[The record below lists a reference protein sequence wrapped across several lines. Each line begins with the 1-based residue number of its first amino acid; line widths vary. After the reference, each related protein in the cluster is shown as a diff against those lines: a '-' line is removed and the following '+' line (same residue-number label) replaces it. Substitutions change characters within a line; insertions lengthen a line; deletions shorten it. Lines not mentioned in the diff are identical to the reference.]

1 MEHIH
6 TRRGKYPT
14 RPPPFGQPIWEE
26 AKREKEEKLK
36 TLRRERSPSTP
47 LETTSTE
54 AMGTEEAQEFG
65 KEIVAKATQRELRK
79 EEYIRYQQRRQQA
92 VEYDFPKP
100 GTIPVPQLEKPREK
114 REARPQSVLSNFEVP
129 NYEEITMYSG
139 KPSIVSRSVP
149 TTPQQDKEKE
159 VYGGARPKIPS
170 TNKTAFQD
178 YTSEMMKA
186 LNNPWNP
193 RGRKATTPVGA
204 KIAPLVYSS
213 LSGTSEEEQPTKEK
227 GNEKSVGINM
237 PALDKTELVPDNPS
251 QVKNPASPV
260 KFTEEVMN
268 GTALR
273 VKPKETSLLK
283 MIGFEAQEDVNL
295 EPDFYMPDGKGR
307 KLSDTKCMFTTNS
320 TPEGNPGV
328 VVQLDNLK
336 EKYGASMFLLDKRS
350 GNLYVLEAEQYK
362 KIEEKGPLFPSE
374 SMIMAGALEREV
386 GEPQPS
392 MQISKMQATPAAE
405 STRIPLRT
413 STEKREKSL
422 SSDQLLD
429 LEQSKQYRQELKE
442 AEESML
448 QACLEKSNLESQ
460 EAELIRFRALK
471 AQKEFWDLERK
482 RDENRKTTEK
492 MQEKIRELDQAVASS
507 SKLMKKLK
515 GADTQYLAVGQAI
528 ADFWDTS
535 DVPQDDNA
543 TRIPSYP
550 SLESLDQ
557 ENKEELSDIQYAY
570 YNAKREAIMKK
581 IDTAYEIYSAH
592 LKEYEE
598 ADPKRKTQ
606 KYLLQYNDISNRLH
620 SQFEVV
626 TSMLGLPFKETL
638 DTYPSLDSIMRV
650 VEQEDL
656 REKGE
661 SFFEKLMGEIEIKNA
676 IAAKVYQNKSLGV
689 ANSKEETKIT
699 REFEDYKKESRKL
712 IDFCKKMIGKRGK
725 RGEYEE
731 LEQPQGVA
739 DVNPISKKELD
750 EKIKEALITPKKAQY
765 IGENTIPPQYS
776 REISRYEPPIP
787 VKEKEKEDLLEK
799 VREITS
805 GESKGSKDEKQ
816 AEGETDLSWDLEGL
830 EPYPSQ
836 ERPKPQREPKE
847 KGTPKENVKGNETLD
862 RGPRGKESQEE
873 REEPLERAKENLASP
888 KPNKTT
894 PKELEKDSDIK
905 RGHPKEGNG
914 VDRNTEQWVN
924 DQNKFWEKNRGSLEE
939 TIPKVFEPQGPVK
952 IFQRGKQPQSEVAK
966 QTPIKTGVNRDF
978 WDSGYGGPKK
988 WVSDG
993 VS

>member
-1 MEHIH
+1 MSTKRNGKKETKQESPTQYKVVDPISLTDLEHIH

-14 RPPPFGQPIWEE
+14 KSPPFGQPTWEE

-36 TLRRERSPSTP
+36 KLRRERSPSTP

-54 AMGTEEAQEFG
+54 VMDTEEAQEFG

-79 EEYIRYQQRRQQA
+79 QEYTRYQQRRQQA

-100 GTIPVPQLEKPREK
+100 GTIPVSQLGKPREK

-129 NYEEITMYSG
+129 NYEEISMYSG
-139 KPSIVSRSVP
+139 KPSIKSRSVP

-159 VYGGARPKIPS
+159 VYGGARPKILS

-204 KIAPLVYSS
+204 KIAPLVYLS

-237 PALDKTELVPDNPS
+237 PALDKTELVPDNLS

-260 KFTEEVMN
+260 KFTEDVLN

-273 VKPKETSLLK
+273 VAPKETSLLK
-283 MIGFEAQEDVNL
+283 MIGFEAQEEVNL
-295 EPDFYMPDGKGR
+295 EPDFYMPDGKGG
-307 KLSDTKCMFTTNS
+307 KLSDTKCMFTSSS

-350 GNLYVLEAEQYK
+350 GNLFVLEVEEYK
-362 KIEEKGPLFPSE
+362 KIEEKGLLFPSE

-413 STEKREKSL
+413 STERREKSL
-422 SSDQLLD
+422 SSEQLLD
-429 LEQSKQYRQELKE
+429 LEQSKQYRQELEE

-460 EAELIRFRALK
+460 ETELIRFRALK

-482 RDENRKTTEK
+482 RDENRKTIEK
-492 MQEKIRELDQAVASS
+492 MQEKIRKLDQAVAGSS
-507 SKLMKKLK
+507 RLMRELK
-515 GADTQYLAVGQAI
+515 RADTQCLAMGQAI
-528 ADFWDTS
+528 ADFWDAS
-535 DVPQDDNA
+535 DVPQDDDA

-557 ENKEELSDIQYAY
+557 EYKEELSDKQYAY
-570 YNAKREAIMKK
+570 YNAKKEAIMKK

-606 KYLLQYNDISNRLH
+606 KYLLQYNDISNKLH
-620 SQFEVV
+620 GQFEVV

-638 DTYPSLDSIMRV
+638 DTYPSLDSIMRI

-661 SFFEKLMGEIEIKNA
+661 SFFEELMWDIEIKNA
-676 IAAKVYQNKSLGV
+676 IAAKVYQNKSLEV
-689 ANSKEETKIT
+689 TNSEGETDMA

-712 IDFCKKMIGKRGK
+712 MDFCQKMIDKRGK

-731 LEQPQGVA
+731 LEQPNGVP
-739 DVNPISKKELD
+739 DVRPISKRVLD
-750 EKIKEALITPKKAQY
+750 EMIKGALIIPRKAQN
-765 IGENTIPPQYS
+765 IGENTISPQYS

-787 VKEKEKEDLLEK
+787 VKEKEKEDPLEK

-816 AEGETDLSWDLEGL
+816 AEGETELSWDHEGL
-830 EPYPSQ
+830 EPYPSP
-836 ERPKPQREPKE
+836 ERPKPQRDPKE
-847 KGTPKENVKGNETLD
+847 KGTPKENVKGNETLN
-862 RGPRGKESQEE
+862 RGPKGKESQEE
-873 REEPLERAKENLASP
+873 GEEPLKRAKEKLASP
-888 KPNKTT
+888 KPKGTT
-894 PKELEKDSDIK
+894 PKELEKDSDFKKGYPRKGMEWI
-905 RGHPKEGNG
+905 
-914 VDRNTEQWVN
+914 
-924 DQNKFWEKNRGSLEE
+924 E
-939 TIPKVFEPQGPVK
+939 TL
-952 IFQRGKQPQSEVAK
+952 S
-966 QTPIKTGVNRDF
+966 
-978 WDSGYGGPKK
+978 SG
-988 WVSDG
+988 
-993 VS
+993 